1 MIQTLLEPPQEF
13 TQIPFSLKPQQQ
25 QALDNLRTF
34 ASSTEPFFL
43 LCGYAGTGKSTLIFL
58 LIKELLAQSKRIAL
72 TAPTN
77 KAVGI
82 LRKMAASQG
91 IFGVDFMTIHQLLG
105 LGMVRKEQE
114 KVLEQTSC
122 CYLHLYDI
130 IFLDECSMVGTQLW
144 SWIERRFEH
153 TLFNQRKLILM
164 GDPAQLNPIGE
175 KRSPAFNITNK
186 VVLTQVVR
194 QTGESPVLD
203 FITECRSFVKSK
215 TDVFLPHPNYN
226 SLDKSNGAFKVKPET
241 LIQYAIKTIKQEF
254 ASNPDCFRILCWTN
268 KRVNYY
274 NQAVREQLYGRTTPR
289 FISGERLITKKP
301 VLAPDG
307 KTVILATSTEFTIQQ
322 VEISQHYGYRVWLLK
337 IVTDD
342 GLFRQIFV
350 LHESENKRYQ
360 AELKEKLKSAKR
372 NGFLWRKYYWFKDDV
387 FAEVDNCFAL
397 TIHNSQGS
405 TFDEVGLDSND
416 ILTQLLVGKE
426 MSSQEK
432 LKEYHRLL
440 YVGTSRCRQRIL
452 FVPPNSFRVQRVLAQ
467 F

>member
-1 MIQTLLEPPQEF
+1 MVKLLNF
-13 TQIPFSLKPQQQ
+13 HS
-25 QALDNLRTF
+25 
-34 ASSTEPFFL
+34 
-43 LCGYAGTGKSTLIFL
+43 
-58 LIKELLAQSKRIAL
+58 
-72 TAPTN
+72 
-77 KAVGI
+77 
-82 LRKMAASQG
+82 
-91 IFGVDFMTIHQLLG
+91 
-105 LGMVRKEQE
+105 
-114 KVLEQTSC
+114 
-122 CYLHLYDI
+122 
-130 IFLDECSMVGTQLW
+130 
-144 SWIERRFEH
+144 
-153 TLFNQRKLILM
+153 
-164 GDPAQLNPIGE
+164 
-175 KRSPAFNITNK
+175 
-186 VVLTQVVR
+186 
-194 QTGESPVLD
+194 
-203 FITECRSFVKSK
+203 
-215 TDVFLPHPNYN
+215 
-226 SLDKSNGAFKVKPET
+226 
-241 LIQYAIKTIKQEF
+241 YAIKTIKQKF

-274 NQAVREQLYGRTTPR
+274 NQAVREQLYSRTTAR

-337 IVTDD
+337 IMTDD

-350 LHESENKRYQ
+350 LHESESKRYQ

-372 NGFLWRKYYWFKDDV
+372 NGFLWQKYYWFKDDV

-416 ILTQLLVGKE
+416 ILTRLLVGKE